1 MQVNILYVSQ
11 QIDLSASLP
20 CFSIKRNAP
29 LHDIRS
35 AVEEESK
42 DEGDWKTDCNA

>member
-20 CFSIKRNAP
+20 CFSIKRN
-29 LHDIRS
+29 IRS

-42 DEGDWKTDCNA
+42 DEGD